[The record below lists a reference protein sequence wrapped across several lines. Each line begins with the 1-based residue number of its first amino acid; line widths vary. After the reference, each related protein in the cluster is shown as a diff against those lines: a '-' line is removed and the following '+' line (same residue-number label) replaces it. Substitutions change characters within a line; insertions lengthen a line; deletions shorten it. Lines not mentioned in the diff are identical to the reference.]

1 MKFVNTLFIGATAL
15 CLTACGDHSKNN
27 NTTNA
32 GSGAVTATAS
42 APATQNATP
51 VTAKPVYKKP
61 TPAESKF
68 NDMRVTAFTVT
79 PTELKIT
86 VPTNKDVVYGVIF
99 DQEAD
104 RVITTVAAY
113 QNGDM
118 ALYINNGATK
128 KLKGT
133 EAAKFTAL
141 AQTYLDKTTKA
152 HDTSVP
158 AKGSVKFYLLTNKGI
173 YVADEPVKN
182 IADHTSAWAA
192 MFDEGNK
199 ITVQLKKAVK
209 KNADYVI
216 IPAS

>member
-1 MKFVNTLFIGATAL
+1 MKLLNTLFISATAI
-15 CLTACGDHSKNN
+15 CLTACGNHSKND
-27 NTTNA
+27 TT
-32 GSGAVTATAS
+32 TATDSGTVTTTAT
-42 APATQNATP
+42 APATQNTTPAT
-51 VTAKPVYKKP
+51 ARPVYKKP
-61 TPAESKF
+61 TPAETKF

-86 VPTNKDVVYGVIF
+86 VPADKDVVYGVIF

-104 RVITTVAAY
+104 GVITTAAAY

-128 KLKGT
+128 KLQGP
-133 EAAKFTAL
+133 EATKFTAL
-141 AQTYLDKTTKA
+141 AQTYLDKASKA

-173 YVADEPVKN
+173 YVADEAVKN

-199 ITVQLKKAVK
+199 ISAQIKLNGK
-209 KNADYVI
+209 
-216 IPAS
+216 